1 MVETIETETIET
13 IKTEESVNDVSC
25 NIIDTPKEHKLI
37 FTKVRNVKTPTRAH
51 PTDAGMDFYCPKFDY
66 KFISD
71 LIEKNLDA
79 KFDLVYKGTIINYK
93 NYKSPGV
100 IGLFNNEDE
109 TIYDPGQ
116 IVLYPGERIAIPSGI
131 KIKNMIYGS
140 ALIAFNKS
148 GVATKDGLT
157 KMAEVV
163 DENYLGEIH
172 ISVLNTSNLMTVGII
187 ENLKIIQFIHVPVIY
202 SDLYEV
208 DNNEFNK
215 YESDR
220 NDGAFGSTGLK

>member
-1 MVETIETETIET
+1 MVETIETIET
-13 IKTEESVNDVSC
+13 DAVKDDASC
-25 NIIDTPKEHKLI
+25 NTINIPELHKLI
-37 FTKVRNVKTPTRAH
+37 FTKVRSVKTPKRAH
-51 PTDAGMDFYCPKFDY
+51 PTDAGMDFYCPEFNY
-66 KFISD
+66 KFILD
-71 LIEKNLDA
+71 LIEKNLDT
-79 KFDLVYKGTIINYK
+79 KFDVVYKNTIINYK
-93 NYKSPGV
+93 NYKLPN
-100 IGLFNNEDE
+100 IIELFNNEDTSE
-109 TIYDPGQ
+109 YEPGQ
-116 IVLYPGERIAIPSGI
+116 IVLYPGERIVIPSGI
-131 KIKNMIYGS
+131 KIKNMVYGS

-202 SDLYEV
+202 SDLHEV